1 MKKVGL
7 VTIFDNMNFGNRL
20 QNYALQHVLETEFDA
35 KVVTRAADHQMRFM
49 IIVKAVA
56 LSVLSKF
63 PFGITR
69 SVTDLRWDAF
79 RSFTKRYIK
88 TKVFWGM
95 DKIPQWINDKFD
107 VFIAGSD
114 QIWNWRLPVVRS
126 HAEDYFLC
134 FADSEK
140 RNSYSASFGVD
151 FVEEEWA
158 EFYRMQLGMFQN
170 LSVREEAGK
179 RIISELINKTASL
192 NIDPTLLLTQK
203 EWKKIEKKPKCFKNG
218 QPYMLTYFLGG
229 DRKKMDS
236 IAPSKKLVQVDLLN
250 ETSDAYISGP
260 SEFIY
265 WIRHADFVC
274 TDSFHATVFS
284 IIFCRPFIVVSRP
297 GMNSRIETLLKSLGL
312 EDRFIELEEMKE
324 FDYGKPCDYQYAY
337 KVIAREKRRSIDYLK
352 RLLEKTQEE

>member
-20 QNYALQHVLETEFDA
+20 QNYALQHVLETEFNA
-35 KVVTRAADHQMRFM
+35 KVVTLAADSEMHFM
-49 IIVKAVA
+49 PMVKAGI
-56 LSVLSKF
+56 LSVLSKL

-69 SVTDLRWDAF
+69 SATDLRWDIF
-79 RSFTKRYIK
+79 RKFTKRHIK
-88 TKVFWGM
+88 TKIFWGT

-114 QIWNWRLPVVRS
+114 QIWNWRLPVVRK

-134 FADSEK
+134 FADSK
-140 RNSYSASFGVD
+140 KKNSYSASFGVD
-151 FVEEEWA
+151 FLEENWS
-158 EFYRMQLGMFQN
+158 EFYRIRLGAFHN

-179 RIISELINKTASL
+179 RIISELINKIASL

-203 EWKKIEKKPKCFKNG
+203 EWEKIEKRPKCFKKG
-218 QPYMLTYFLGG
+218 RPYMLTYFLGG
-229 DRKKMDS
+229 NRKKMDS
-236 IAPSKKLVQVDLLN
+236 IASSKKLVQVDLLN

-284 IIFCRPFIVVSRP
+284 IIFCRPFIVVSRQ
-297 GMNSRIETLLKSLGL
+297 GMNSRIETLLKSVGL
-312 EDRFIELEEMKE
+312 EDKFMDVEEIEELNYE
-324 FDYGKPCDYQYAY
+324 KPCDYQYAHE
-337 KVIAREKRRSIDYLK
+337 VIACEKRKSIDYLK